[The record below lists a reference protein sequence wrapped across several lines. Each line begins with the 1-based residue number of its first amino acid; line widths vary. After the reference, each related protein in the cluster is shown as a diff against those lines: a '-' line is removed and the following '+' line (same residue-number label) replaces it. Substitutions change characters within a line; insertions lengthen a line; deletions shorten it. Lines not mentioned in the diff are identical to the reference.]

1 MHFYPSPDAYSSEE
15 RQDCYILVK
24 HLFCVYKEAVKLLII
39 DNQLVGVL
47 AHLKASDI
55 WAHKKCLSFSQ
66 VLWHILNTA
75 QLKTYFPK
83 TSQTITDTVKAL
95 CHKVSLWTSENILL
109 KLAFFLWEVV
119 VYLSTSSMLCSAALN
134 LTCDTEYGEFLLA
147 ERNRVCF
154 SSVFIYFLHF
164 CDRLL

>member
-83 TSQTITDTVKAL
+83 TSQTITDTVKL
-95 CHKVSLWTSENILL
+95 TPRGCTSVTKWVCEP
-109 KLAFFLWEVV
+109 VRTS
-119 VYLSTSSMLCSAALN
+119 YLNSPSSS
-134 LTCDTEYGEFLLA
+134 G
-147 ERNRVCF
+147 
-154 SSVFIYFLHF
+154 
-164 CDRLL
+164 RLLYIWALPPCCAQQLWILWHWAWRVSIGWT